1 MTVTW
6 SYASFAFFVVPY
18 YLAQADADANFYLM
32 NICLAVSEIIA
43 SVILLVLTERIN
55 LKKALIIFNATSL
68 VGTVGILVFE
78 AIYEGSS

>member
-1 MTVTW
+1 MAITW

-18 YLAQADADANFYLM
+18 YLAQADTDANFYLM

-43 SVILLVLTERIN
+43 SLILLVLTDRMN
-55 LKKALIIFNATSL
+55 LKKALIIFNLTSL
-68 VGTVGILVFE
+68 VGTIGILVFE